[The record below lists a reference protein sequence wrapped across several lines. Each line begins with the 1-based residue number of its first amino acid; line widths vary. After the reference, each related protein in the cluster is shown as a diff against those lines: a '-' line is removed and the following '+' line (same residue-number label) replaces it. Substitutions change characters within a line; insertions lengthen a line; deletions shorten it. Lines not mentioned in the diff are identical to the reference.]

1 MSASIHIGN
10 GNGDAL
16 SRFDH
21 GLRREGIVQS
31 MLSDVFQG
39 RLRAGQHLVTQ
50 ELAKRFGVSHTPVRE
65 ALITLAGIGVIDL
78 LPNRGA
84 VVRPVTARDVRE
96 VFQVRRALE
105 CEAVR
110 NACGRIDAAAL
121 RSLASE
127 LRRLHA
133 AATRPA
139 ARLIAKARELDSRLH
154 DLVAQSCGNS
164 LLANEIGRLKILFRA
179 FRDVAWDRD
188 EARRDYRRLAEEAH
202 EHLAIVDALAAGD
215 RHEAFRAM
223 SRHIRSGMKYWTRA
237 FTEHDASPPANGNGR
252 HVGEKNGRKGGTP

>member
-1 MSASIHIGN
+1 MTFSSGN
-10 GNGDAL
+10 GNGQSSL
-16 SRFDH
+16 FDH

-31 MLSDVFQG
+31 MLTDVFQG

-50 ELAKRFGVSHTPVRE
+50 ELAQRFGVSHTPVRE

-84 VVRPVTARDVRE
+84 IVRGMTARDVRE

-110 NACGRIDAAAL
+110 SACGRIAERDLNLLAADL
-121 RSLASE
+121 RKFSS
-127 LRRLHA
+127 
-133 AATRPA
+133 ATSRPS

-154 DLVAQSCGNS
+154 DLVARSCGNT

-179 FRDVAWDRD
+179 FRDVAWDHD
-188 EARRDYRRLAEEAH
+188 QARRDYRRLAEEARQ
-202 EHLAIVDALAAGD
+202 HLAIVEALSAGD
-215 RHEAFRAM
+215 RRAAMRAM
-223 SRHIRSGMKYWTRA
+223 SLHIRSGMKYWTRA
-237 FTEHDASPPANGNGR
+237 LTACTE
-252 HVGEKNGRKGGTP
+252 

>member
-1 MSASIHIGN
+1 MGPSTHY
-10 GNGDAL
+10 GNGDTL

-39 RLRAGQHLVTQ
+39 RLREGQHLVTQ

-65 ALITLAGIGVIDL
+65 ALITLAGIGVIEL

-110 NACGRIDAAAL
+110 NACARIDTAAL
-121 RSLASE
+121 RSLASD

-133 AATRPA
+133 AATRPT

-179 FRDVAWDRD
+179 FRDVAWDHD
-188 EARRDYRRLAEEAH
+188 QARRDYRRLAEEAR

-215 RHEAFRAM
+215 RRQAVRAM

-237 FTEHDASPPANGNGR
+237 FTERDTPPPANGNGR
-252 HVGEKNGRKGGTP
+252 HASEKNGRKGATP